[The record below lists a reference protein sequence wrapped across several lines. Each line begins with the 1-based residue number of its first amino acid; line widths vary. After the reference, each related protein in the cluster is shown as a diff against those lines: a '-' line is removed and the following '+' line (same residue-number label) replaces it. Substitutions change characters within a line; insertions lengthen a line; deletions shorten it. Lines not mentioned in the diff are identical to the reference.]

1 MNIISG
7 VEGALTK
14 QETFSAVF
22 NVMSDTIP
30 TNQRLIFI
38 QPWPADAPR
47 LACALMK
54 LKKVLPSGGWVLNL
68 FNTLS
73 VVQDYIK
80 AFFRQ
85 TNEILLMK

>member
-1 MNIISG
+1 MNIIC
-7 VEGALTK
+7 VVDGAVAK
-14 QETFSAVF
+14 RETFSAVF

-38 QPWPADAPR
+38 LPWPADAPLR

-54 LKKVLPSGGWVLNL
+54 HKKVLPSGRVGGLNL

-73 VVQDYIK
+73 VV
-80 AFFRQ
+80 
-85 TNEILLMK
+85 